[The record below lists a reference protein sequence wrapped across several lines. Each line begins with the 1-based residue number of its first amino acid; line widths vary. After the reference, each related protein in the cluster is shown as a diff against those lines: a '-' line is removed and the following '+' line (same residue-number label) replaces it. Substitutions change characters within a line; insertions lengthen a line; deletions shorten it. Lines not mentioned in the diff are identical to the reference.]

1 MPGLLYEDDLGLCSE
16 SEEGL
21 RAVGGSFVEECRRR
35 GLKVNVGKSKV
46 IVLGGEE
53 GF

>member
-1 MPGLLYEDDLGLCSE
+1 MLGLLYEDNLGLCIE

-21 RAVGGSFVEECRRR
+21 RAVGGSYVEECRRR
-35 GLKVNVGKSKV
+35 GLKVNAGKTKV